1 MGVSTLA
8 NKPMKF
14 TLPNGKAYEVKKL
27 SILEIFGELEK
38 DIKEEWLANINSIA
52 SSLPVPDRK
61 SFLTGIIRDMPAGQN
76 LERLAQAKME
86 SVAGGFKI
94 LKMVLSRCQEVS
106 QEELQDL
113 VGDNAN
119 QNIIDQI
126 MSYAVGVDSQTTA
139 LDATQKK
146 TPIVEETTGPSSS
159 PSLPE
164 TVVGP

>member
-27 SILEIFGELEK
+27 SILEIFGEIES
-38 DIKEEWLANINSIA
+38 DIKAEWLANINSIA

-61 SFLTGIIRDMPAGQN
+61 SFLTGIIRDMPAGAV

-86 SVAGGFKI
+86 TVAGGFKM
-94 LKMVLSRCQEVS
+94 LKMVLSRCQEIEN
-106 QEELQDL
+106 EELQDL
-113 VGDNAN
+113 VGDSAN
-119 QNIIDQI
+119 QDIIDQI
-126 MSYAVGVDSQTTA
+126 MNYAVGADSQA
-139 LDATQKK
+139 QDPTQKK
-146 TPIVEETTGPSSS
+146 TVVGEAETTTGASSS